1 MKSDN
6 MTRIAG
12 AIGAIRMA
20 CQQRKS
26 PKLINA
32 IASNYATVLKDVAK
46 DEDMAIASVVLF
58 VDRPEIASIINELI
72 DENE

>member
-6 MTRIAG
+6 MAKIAG

-20 CQQRKS
+20 CQQHKS

-32 IASNYATVLKDVAK
+32 IASNYATVLMDVAK
-46 DEDMAIASVVLF
+46 DENMAVASVVSF
-58 VDRPEIASIINELI
+58 VDQPETVSLINELI
-72 DENE
+72 NEDE